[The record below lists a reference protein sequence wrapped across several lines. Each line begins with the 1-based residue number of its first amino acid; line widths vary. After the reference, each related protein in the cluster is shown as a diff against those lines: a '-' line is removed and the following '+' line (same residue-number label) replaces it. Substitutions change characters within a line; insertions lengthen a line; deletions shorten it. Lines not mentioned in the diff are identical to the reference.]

1 MVELLSPAGVF
12 EKMKTAFD
20 FGADAVYFAGK
31 SFGLRAFAGN
41 FSDEEIYKASQY
53 AHSLGKKVYV
63 TLNIIAHD
71 CDFVNLKQYLH
82 LLEDAKVDG
91 VIVADIGIAVF
102 VKENSN
108 LELHISTQANILNSH
123 SAKFFASL
131 GAKRLV
137 LARELSLDEIK
148 NIRANLDKNVQLET
162 FVHGAMCISYS
173 GRCLL
178 SNYIANRDSNKG
190 ACAQACR
197 WCYTVT
203 EQSRQGQHYEIQ
215 EDNRG
220 TYIFNSKDL
229 CLINH
234 INTLIEAGID
244 SFKIEGRMKSQYYVA
259 NVTNAYRRAIDS
271 YYNCEDK
278 SKWILPYGLD
288 EEVKKSSHRHYT
300 TGFYFN
306 ESNKE
311 KLDTSSPTQ
320 TYKFIAVVLEDA
332 KDGFVII
339 EQRNRFVK
347 GDNLQVLSATDNF
360 NKEIIVDFMKDEKG
374 EEIIDAKSVN
384 QKIWLK
390 TDLSLKQGD
399 ILRIKVWYF
408 NLKKIVTLNHNFFY

>member
-1 MVELLSPAGVF
+1 MVELLSPAGVY
-12 EKMKTAFD
+12 EKMVTAFD

-41 FSDEEIYKASQY
+41 FSDEEIFSACKY

-63 TLNIIAHD
+63 TLNIIARD
-71 CDFVNLKQYLH
+71 CDFVNLKEYLE
-82 LLEDAKVDG
+82 LLEKAKVDG

-108 LELHISTQANILNSH
+108 LELHISTQANILNSY
-123 SAKFFASL
+123 SAKFFVNL

-148 NIRANLDKNVQLET
+148 KIKESVGDNIQLET

-197 WCYTVT
+197 WCYSVT
-203 EQSRQGQHYEIQ
+203 EQSRQGEHFPVE
-215 EDNRG
+215 EDSRG

-234 INTLIEAGID
+234 INKLIEAGID

-271 YYNCEDK
+271 YYDCKNKKD
-278 SKWILPYGLD
+278 WILPENLI
-288 EEVKKSSHRHYT
+288 EEPRKSSHRHYT
-300 TGFYFN
+300 TGFYFGEN
-306 ESNKE
+306 SKE
-311 KLDTSSPTQ
+311 KLDTSAPTQ
-320 TYKFIAVVLEDA
+320 TYKFIAVVLEDF
-332 KDGFVII
+332 KNGFALI
-339 EQRNRFVK
+339 EQRNRFCV
-347 GDNLQVLSATDNF
+347 GETLQVLSSGENF
-360 NKEIIVDFMKDEKG
+360 NKEFVVEIMKDEKG
-374 EEIIDAKSVN
+374 EFFEDAKNVG
-384 QKIWLK
+384 QKLYIK
-390 TDLSLKQGD
+390 TN
-399 ILRIKVWYF
+399 V
-408 NLKKIVTLNHNFFY
+408 